1 MMASTPTL
9 SKKQDGIIWSSPLR
23 QDCSHQT
30 TAIANNHLL
39 LLANE
44 SGISALICTA
54 ENVGDSLL
62 LFVYFSAD
70 IKQANLKQK
79 TQQS

>member
-9 SKKQDGIIWSSPLR
+9 SKKQDGIIWSSPPR

-44 SGISALICTA
+44 SGISALICTTV
-54 ENVGDSLL
+54 NVGDSLL